1 MPHDIPL
8 EKLSAELLDVLDE
21 VFEHHHGIFLDKG
34 TSLFETLENVSAADA
49 SRAASARS
57 ASIAAQI
64 KHVTFYLR
72 VLDDYLSNKTV
83 GKVDWREIWRTT
95 STVSPEE
102 WQALKD
108 ELRQAHQQVLTRLKT
123 PDSWNSDNTLG
134 GALAIV
140 AHTAYHLGGIRQ
152 ALCVIR

>member
-1 MPHDIPL
+1 
-8 EKLSAELLDVLDE
+8 
-21 VFEHHHGIFLDKG
+21 
-34 TSLFETLENVSAADA
+34 
-49 SRAASARS
+49 
-57 ASIAAQI
+57 
-64 KHVTFYLR
+64 